1 LDYKDVFE
9 EYQVLNQRL
18 AELKELSQ
26 KSSRDEDYIKFQLD
40 ELNSHT
46 LDPEIIQDLEN
57 RAKVLEH
64 SEEIKL
70 AISEAEYLLNDG
82 ETSLLNNMSKLKR
95 VLDNVREYLP
105 TNTDLTDRLNSILI
119 ELEDIGSDINSMS
132 SNDDFDPSELQSI
145 NDSLSGIYTLLKKHH
160 VVSVDELVELRDDF
174 DNRLQGIESVDD
186 NITATESKI
195 SSLEKRLTLLSN
207 KLSTKRQ
214 EGAKDFAGSVL
225 QKLKQLGMQD
235 SNFVVSISKKDK
247 FTSTGRDN
255 VQLLFNANK
264 GIEPGE
270 ISKIASGGE
279 LSRLMLA
286 IKSLINQKQMLP
298 TVIFDEIDSG
308 VSGDIAGKV
317 GKIMKEMANKHQI
330 ITITHLPQIASKAK
344 NHYKV
349 FKVLNDDSTNTT
361 IEMLSEE
368 GRVEE
373 LATMLSSE
381 RVTETAMNVAREMIN
396 DH

>member
-1 LDYKDVFE
+1 
-9 EYQVLNQRL
+9 
-18 AELKELSQ
+18 
-26 KSSRDEDYIKFQLD
+26 
-40 ELNSHT
+40 
-46 LDPEIIQDLEN
+46 
-57 RAKVLEH
+57 
-64 SEEIKL
+64 
-70 AISEAEYLLNDG
+70 
-82 ETSLLNNMSKLKR
+82 MSKLKR

>member
-1 LDYKDVFE
+1 
-9 EYQVLNQRL
+9 
-18 AELKELSQ
+18 
-26 KSSRDEDYIKFQLD
+26 
-40 ELNSHT
+40 
-46 LDPEIIQDLEN
+46 
-57 RAKVLEH
+57 
-64 SEEIKL
+64 
-70 AISEAEYLLNDG
+70 
-82 ETSLLNNMSKLKR
+82 
-95 VLDNVREYLP
+95 
-105 TNTDLTDRLNSILI
+105 
-119 ELEDIGSDINSMS
+119 
-132 SNDDFDPSELQSI
+132 
-145 NDSLSGIYTLLKKHH
+145 
-160 VVSVDELVELRDDF
+160 
-174 DNRLQGIESVDD
+174 
-186 NITATESKI
+186 
-195 SSLEKRLTLLSN
+195 
-207 KLSTKRQ
+207 
-214 EGAKDFAGSVL
+214 
-225 QKLKQLGMQD
+225 
-235 SNFVVSISKKDK
+235 